1 MSRSIGEHVRCPEG
15 TLINN
20 RFKVVRE
27 IGCGNFAKVYK
38 CTDVQH
44 PSATPV
50 AVKILKR
57 EYAADAAF
65 EADILKALNAK
76 DKRGHKVVRMLDQF
90 TWSRCPCFV
99 FALRGASLRS
109 RKFGISRGHIAAD
122 DLRKF
127 ADEMLKTLNFLHH
140 EVRMVHTDLKPENIL
155 IDDESLP
162 SPTSGIGTGWTI
174 ADFGSASFYNPA
186 KPDSDLISTR
196 PYRAPEVVL
205 GLPWSTKADVFSMG
219 CIFFE
224 MFYGARLFEVND
236 DAEHLSLFEKRIAKL
251 PLSLTRS
258 SKHFRRYF
266 DNNGALLRGSSGA
279 YSARTSA
286 SSSGTRHLSE
296 VVTDDNLRDLLT
308 QMLDVDPTRRASA
321 QDCLRHPYLA
331 GRSGSAAAVSPLRKQ
346 MERMALHD
354 AAPSAPSAA
363 DYRRPSV
370 PSSQP
375 ASRSSS
381 AAAFGDKE
389 NAAAA
394 MPSGYKQ
401 SAKMSPAVPAVNVPR
416 VSAAAGGHY
425 RAAAP
430 LGSARTNDI
439 YGGMPSSRA
448 SIPLSGRGDMPA
460 AGKPSNAYRAG
471 GAYW

>member
-1 MSRSIGEHVRCPEG
+1 MSRSVGEHVRCVEG

-20 RFKVVRE
+20 RFKVVKE

-44 PSATPV
+44 PNSTPV

-109 RKFGISRGHIAAD
+109 RKFGIARGHLTTD

-127 ADEMLKTLNFLHH
+127 AEETMRTLAFLHH

-155 IDDESLP
+155 IDDEVLA
-162 SPTSGIGTGWTI
+162 SPTQGIGSGWTI

-186 KPDSDLISTR
+186 KPDADLISTR

-236 DAEHLSLFEKRIAKL
+236 DAEHLSLFEKRVAKL
-251 PLSLTRS
+251 PLTRS

-266 DNNGALLRGSSGA
+266 DNNGGLLRGASSSGA
-279 YSARTSA
+279 YSSRA
-286 SSSGTRHLSE
+286 SSSSGRHISE
-296 VVTDDNLRDLLT
+296 VVTDADLRDLLM
-308 QMLDVDPTRRASA
+308 QMLEVDPARRVSA
-321 QDCLRHPYLA
+321 QDMLRHPFI
-331 GRSGSAAAVSPLRKQ
+331 SGARAAVSPLRQQ
-346 MERMALHD
+346 MERMAVAESKP
-354 AAPSAPSAA
+354 AAPTAA
-363 DYRRPSV
+363 DYRRPSD
-370 PSSQP
+370 
-375 ASRSSS
+375 ALYH
-381 AAAFGDKE
+381 GNKE

-394 MPSGYKQ
+394 SGLYGKPQ
-401 SAKMSPAVPAVNVPR
+401 SSKISPPVPAVNVPR
-416 VSAAAGGHY
+416 VSAVSGAAY
-425 RAAAP
+425 RSSAAAP
-430 LGSARTNDI
+430 LGSARTNGAYD
-439 YGGMPSSRA
+439 GMPSSRA
-448 SIPLSGRGDMPA
+448 QIPLSGRGDMPP
-460 AGKPSNAYRAG
+460 AGKPSAAYRSAG
-471 GAYW
+471 QYW